1 MLYGMVFAAL
11 LSGTGQPLETVELFY
26 KELPP
31 SLETLAR
38 TEEVLDRYGGEF
50 TVMKHLITD
59 EASAPIIAAYG
70 LPETHFPFAV
80 AVNGMVS
87 AVVDGQRVDFVHFPL
102 FMHGIGRHEGNWS
115 LELLERVLTDTSLMV
130 SGVAPEELD
139 ETGWTECMD
148 E

>member
-1 MLYGMVFAAL
+1 MLVQMMFAAVL
-11 LSGTGQPLETVELFY
+11 AGTGQTGATVDVFY

-31 SLETLAR
+31 SLEALAR
-38 TEEVLDRYGGEF
+38 TEEVLAEFAGEF
-50 TVMKHLITD
+50 TITRHLITD
-59 EASAPIIAAYG
+59 EATAPLIAAYG

-80 AVNGMVS
+80 VVNGKLS
-87 AVVDGQRVDFVHFPL
+87 AVVDGERVDFVHFPL

-115 LELLERVLTDTSLMV
+115 MELLGRVLADPSLMV
-130 SGVAPEELD
+130 SGVELEELD